1 MVPLRAAIEPT
12 ENVDANGRKQMKFMK
27 TVIAVGFAIG
37 LSGTAH
43 AQVSS
48 ISTPPQGSVW
58 NTMATVI
65 AGKARE
71 SGGIRMVV
79 QPYGGN
85 AQMMQSVNEGL
96 AEFSLNDVNDV
107 ITAVEGSG
115 EYEAALTNL
124 RVVARINPFPI
135 GLYVKENS
143 GMTAVADLQGKSVPS
158 GWDAFPIARPH
169 ITAILAAGGLTWDDV
184 DQVPV
189 PELIRGSDDMAS
201 GRVDSAFFAV
211 GGPKVAEVDASVGGV
226 RFLTVD
232 PSDENLAEIQK
243 VRPAFYF
250 SEVTPAPPRV
260 GVKESMA
267 FVTWDNILVAG
278 THVSDEQ
285 VKTLLTV
292 LFDEAAAIGEAYP
305 PLRALN
311 LETAYKAYP
320 GVEYHPAAVAFFEGR
335 GVAQGAAD

>member
-1 MVPLRAAIEPT
+1 MQLARNVMAAL
-12 ENVDANGRKQMKFMK
+12 VSL
-27 TVIAVGFAIG
+27 G
-37 LSGTAH
+37 LTGAAA

-58 NTMATVI
+58 NTMGSVI
-65 AGKARE
+65 AGQVRE
-71 SGGIRMVV
+71 SAGMAMVV

-115 EYEAALTNL
+115 EYSTAMPNL
-124 RVVARINPFPI
+124 RLIARINPFPV
-135 GLYVKENS
+135 GLYVKES
-143 GMTAVADLQGKSVPS
+143 AGITSVVELAGKSVPS
-158 GWDAFPIARPH
+158 GWDAFPIARSH
-169 ITAILAAGGLTWDDV
+169 ITAILAAGGLTWEDV
-184 DQVPV
+184 RQVPV

-232 PSDENLAEIQK
+232 ANDETLAKIQA

-260 GVKESMA
+260 GVKEPMM
-267 FVTWDNILVAG
+267 FVTWDNVMIAG
-278 THVSDEQ
+278 AHVTDEQ
-285 VKTLLTV
+285 VTTLLTV
-292 LFDEAAAIGEAYP
+292 LFDEAEAIGNAYP

-311 LETAYKAYP
+311 LETAYKDYP
-320 GVEYHPAAVAFFEGR
+320 GLEYHPAAKAFFEGR
-335 GVAQGAAD
+335 GVTQSPAD

>member
-1 MVPLRAAIEPT
+1 MQLARNVMAAL
-12 ENVDANGRKQMKFMK
+12 VSL
-27 TVIAVGFAIG
+27 G
-37 LSGTAH
+37 LTGAAA

-58 NTMATVI
+58 NTMGSVI
-65 AGKARE
+65 AGQVRE
-71 SGGIRMVV
+71 SADMAMVV

-115 EYEAALTNL
+115 EYSAALPNL
-124 RVVARINPFPI
+124 RVIARINPFPV
-135 GLYVKENS
+135 GLYVKES
-143 GMTAVADLQGKSVPS
+143 AGITSVADLAGKSVPS
-158 GWDAFPIARPH
+158 GWDAFPIARSH

-184 DQVPV
+184 RQVPV

-232 PSDENLAEIQK
+232 ANNETLAKIQA

-250 SEVTPAPPRV
+250 SEVAPAPPRV
-260 GVKESMA
+260 GVKEPMM
-267 FVTWDNILVAG
+267 FVTWDNVMIAG
-278 THVSDEQ
+278 AHVTDEQ
-285 VKTLLTV
+285 VTTLLTV
-292 LFDEAAAIGEAYP
+292 LFDEAEAIGSAYP

-311 LETAYKAYP
+311 LQTAYKDYP
-320 GVEYHPAAVAFFEGR
+320 GLEYHPAAIAFFEGR
-335 GVAQGAAD
+335 GVALSPAD

>member
-1 MVPLRAAIEPT
+1 MNRLLIAAVAALGISAP
-12 ENVDANGRKQMKFMK
+12 A
-27 TVIAVGFAIG
+27 A
-37 LSGTAH
+37 

-58 NTMATVI
+58 NTMASVM
-65 AGKARE
+65 AGEVRNATEMRV
-71 SGGIRMVV
+71 VV

-85 AQMMQSVNEGL
+85 AQMMQALDQQL

-107 ITAVEGSG
+107 ISAVEGSG
-115 EYEAALTNL
+115 EYDQPMPNL
-124 RVVARINPFPI
+124 RAVARINPFPV
-135 GLYVKENS
+135 GLYVKATSGLENVSDLS
-143 GMTAVADLQGKSVPS
+143 GRSVPS
-158 GWDAFPIARPH
+158 GWDAFPIARSH
-169 ITAILAAGGLTWDDV
+169 ISAILAAGGLDWNDV
-184 DQVPV
+184 KQVPV

-226 RFLTVD
+226 RFLKVNANEET
-232 PSDENLAEIQK
+232 LANIQA

-250 SEVTPAPPRV
+250 SKVEPAPVRV
-260 GVKESMA
+260 GVEKPMM

-278 THVSDEQ
+278 SHVSDDVVERF
-285 VKTLLTV
+285 LAAI
-292 LFDEAAAIGEAYP
+292 FDGREAIGEAYP

-320 GVEYHPAAVAFFEGR
+320 GLEYHPGAVSFFADR
-335 GVAQGAAD
+335 GVSLQPAE